1 MSCSRPFLVSLRVG
15 VEDVPASQSAGD
27 LSAPRIV
34 AITAVCLV
42 AAPFTLEACAEDV
55 CRESS
60 AGGSCRGIE
69 RGRFVVC
76 VSWKKSGVSPGRLC
90 PVRLPSGTLASG
102 VGRRARGGW
111 VRRSRGCVWRPRRRR
126 RRLVGPPARA
136 RPRCGP

>member
-69 RGRFVVC
+69 RGALR
-76 VSWKKSGVSPGRLC
+76 R
-90 PVRLPSGTLASG
+90 VRELEE
-102 VGRRARGGW
+102 
-111 VRRSRGCVWRPRRRR
+111 VWSVAWAAVPRP
-126 RRLVGPPARA
+126 AA
-136 RPRCGP
+136 